1 MKVFF
6 SHQTQ
11 NCKYQWLLTK
21 GMGLR
26 KKENKTA
33 VCGCG
38 DEERKNKQQQAVLW
52 ADVYGANTPVPR

>member
-1 MKVFF
+1 
-6 SHQTQ
+6 
-11 NCKYQWLLTK
+11 
-21 GMGLR
+21 MGLR